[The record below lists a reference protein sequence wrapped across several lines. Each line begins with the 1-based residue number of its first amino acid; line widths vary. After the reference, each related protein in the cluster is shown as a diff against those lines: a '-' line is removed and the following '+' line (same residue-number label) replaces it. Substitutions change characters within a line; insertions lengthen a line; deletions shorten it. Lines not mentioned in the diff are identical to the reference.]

1 MYHRHAVSVQM
12 FVIVYSPCKRVG
24 CAGSKS
30 SSYKCFCCEF
40 HDLHEASLSH
50 SFFKLFRRDITLY
63 ESLQELPSQT
73 EPPNKQVSNP
83 AATTPKIW
91 YTAKEKLLMGLQL
104 E

>member
-12 FVIVYSPCKRVG
+12 FLIVYSPCKRVG

-50 SFFKLFRRDITLY
+50 SFFKLFTLY
-63 ESLQELPSQT
+63 ETLQELPSQT
-73 EPPNKQVSNP
+73 EPPNKS
-83 AATTPKIW
+83 TPKIW

>member
-1 MYHRHAVSVQM
+1 MIYTRRHYPTV
-12 FVIVYSPCKRVG
+12 F
-24 CAGSKS
+24 
-30 SSYKCFCCEF
+30 
-40 HDLHEASLSH
+40 LN
-50 SFFKLFRRDITLY
+50 FFGAFITLY
-63 ESLQELPSQT
+63 ENLQELPSQT